1 MSHHFNCH
9 PIKKII
15 DIGGAILGLVFF
27 SPLYLPIILAI
38 KLDSPGPALVKLD
51 RISGGKKIKVYKFRS
66 MIDGAHQMKK
76 NLAHL
81 NERKDGPLFKIKN
94 DPRLTRVGRLIRKFR
109 FDEIPQLYNVLRGE
123 LSLVGPRPHEPEEV
137 AQYPDKFRHLSMVKA
152 GVTGLSQVSGA
163 SSLPFLKE
171 LEIDDYYLKNWSV
184 GLDLKIIAKTLWII
198 FSDPTA
204 V

>member
-1 MSHHFNCH
+1 MINNS
-9 PIKKII
+9 IKKFF
-15 DIGGAILGLVFF
+15 DFGGAIIGLAIF
-27 SPLYLPIILAI
+27 SPLYLPIVLAI
-38 KLDSPGPALVKLD
+38 KIESKGPVLVKLE
-51 RISGGKKIKVYKFRS
+51 RVSAGRKIRVYKFRS

-76 NLAHL
+76 DLSHL
-81 NERKDGPLFKIKN
+81 NERRDGPFFKIKN

-109 FDEIPQLYNVLRGE
+109 LDEIPQLYNVLRGE

-137 AQYPDKFRHLSMVKA
+137 GRYPEKYRHLPLAKA
-152 GVTGLSQVSGA
+152 GVTGFSQVRGA

-171 LEIDDYYLKNWSV
+171 LEIDDYYLKNWSIR
-184 GLDLKIIAKTLWII
+184 LDLKIIAKTLWIL

>member
-1 MSHHFNCH
+1 MFFNRH
-9 PIKKII
+9 LVKKII
-15 DIGGAILGLVFF
+15 DVGGAVLGLVFF

-38 KLDSPGPALVKLD
+38 KLESRGPVVVKLD

-66 MIDGAHQMKK
+66 MIDGAHSMKRG
-76 NLAHL
+76 LAHL

-94 DPRLTRVGRLIRKFR
+94 DPRLTGIGRVIRKFR
-109 FDEIPQLYNVLRGE
+109 IDEIPQLFNVLKGE
-123 LSLVGPRPHEPEEV
+123 MSLVGPRPHEPEEV
-137 AQYPDKFRHLSMVKA
+137 AAYPEGFRHLPVAKA
-152 GVTGLSQVSGA
+152 GVTGFSQVNGA

-171 LEIDDYYLKNWSV
+171 LEFDDYYLKNWSV
-184 GLDLKIIAKTLWII
+184 GFDLKIIAKTLWII